1 MVCCGVSSSEEEDC
15 RHLRRVVEENPTTF
29 RVKFAACVD
38 DESIGGVIDHAV
50 MVNGAGEQ
58 VDVRKLGG
66 GINETANYFWV
77 RTINLYSTFLA
88 P

>member
-1 MVCCGVSSSEEEDC
+1 MVCSGVSSEEEDC
-15 RHLRRVVEENPTTF
+15 RHQLRVVEENPTTF

-38 DESIGGVIDHAV
+38 NESIGGVIDRAV

-77 RTINLYSTFLA
+77 RTIKQYVFSTLR
-88 P
+88 

>member
-1 MVCCGVSSSEEEDC
+1 MVCSGVSSEEEDC
-15 RHLRRVVEENPTTF
+15 RHQCRVVEENPTTF

-38 DESIGGVIDHAV
+38 DASIGGVIDHAV

-77 RTINLYSTFLA
+77 RTINKYVFSTLR
-88 P
+88 